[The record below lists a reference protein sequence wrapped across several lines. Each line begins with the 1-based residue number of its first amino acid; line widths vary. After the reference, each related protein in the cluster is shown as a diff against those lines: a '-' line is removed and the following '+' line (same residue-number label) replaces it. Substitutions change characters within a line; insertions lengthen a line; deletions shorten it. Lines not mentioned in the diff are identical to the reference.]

1 MQTKRI
7 FLASSSELAEDRKEV
22 QLLINRK
29 NKDWIGRGISL
40 ELVIWEDFLDVMAQ
54 ARLQEEYNRVS
65 REGDIFL
72 MLFWTKLGTHVREEF
87 TTAFANPPVKRR
99 QFIYGYFKDVPISTG
114 SGVTKTELKPLWQF
128 QEQLQQ
134 LGHVQAGYKNT
145 DALKLHLGQEL
156 ETLAADGFAVFD
168 AADEVASEDVPQ
180 KPPIAGTVTP
190 PAGASAKVSVPPPP
204 RRAGAARLWISVA
217 LVVAIAAGAYGFM
230 HAVQMDGMGA
240 PASDAGAE
248 PRAGSARSKESE
260 TAPMPPLT
268 AAGAGDALNGQE
280 VFAVACAVCHDAG
293 VAGAPRMGDAAAW
306 APRIAQGEALLYQ
319 RSLRG
324 YQGKDGFMPAKGGRP
339 DLSDQSVINAV
350 NHMVANSK

>member
-22 QLLINRK
+22 ELLVNRK
-29 NKDWIGRGISL
+29 NKDWAGRGISL
-40 ELVIWEDFLDVMAQ
+40 ELVIWEDFLDMMAP

-72 MLFWTKLGTHVREEF
+72 MLFWTKLGPQVREEF

-145 DALKLHLGQEL
+145 DALKLHLAQEL
-156 ETLAADGFAVFD
+156 ETLAADGFAIFG
-168 AADEVASEDVPQ
+168 AADEAAGADVPQ
-180 KPPIAGTVTP
+180 QTPAADAAVPPTGTSAKIVVP
-190 PAGASAKVSVPPPP
+190 PAP
-204 RRAGAARLWISVA
+204 RAGGAGRLWISVA
-217 LVVAIAAGAYGFM
+217 LVAAIAAGAYGFM
-230 HAVQMDGMGA
+230 HAVQMDEMGA
-240 PASDAGAE
+240 TAVEGAAM
-248 PRAGSARSKESE
+248 PRAGSARSNEPE
-260 TAPMPPLT
+260 TPSPPVT
-268 AAGAGDALNGQE
+268 VAGAADALNGQE

-306 APRIAQGEALLYQ
+306 APRIAQGEAMLHQ
-319 RSLRG
+319 RALRG
-324 YQGKDGFMPAKGGRP
+324 YQGKDGFMPAKGGRT